1 MAWEPRTHERE
12 PNIDPFNAPDP
23 VMPVDEPAREDL
35 DLDDGVARLA
45 RRNVR
50 KRFRDASRATEHAYQ
65 PPVHH
70 DTSSANVH
78 AAATAPEGS
87 SDPADPV
94 AATSPIASSE
104 PVHGEYDHAPRSE
117 APNAPSSS
125 APSSAGSSHRDT
137 HTWHRTSQQASAP
150 EDVRVKRKGGCG
162 RMIIIL
168 IIILFAVP
176 SIFGSLLFSCSA
188 CTSDIFESFFSDTDE
203 YTDDDYSSNASFAVN
218 DISPDVENHAIIRAT
233 AVLEAMAAT
242 DETALDVMEQ
252 GVIDSF
258 ADYLDMTPEELGLDA
273 RVIAAWVLENTNYE
287 TTSSYCSLYSEGDGY
302 AGTANVYF
310 DITVPSV
317 SSIASNLS
325 MELLDHEIYVYAAD
339 FDAARLDR
347 ELVQELLDGILSGTS
362 SYSVE
367 YRNLTSSMTFNV
379 AANEEGTNID
389 LELDEES
396 WIEQLEWFAQIW

>member
-1 MAWEPRTHERE
+1 MAWKRFPTEDE
-12 PNIDPFNAPDP
+12 NIDPFNAPDP
-23 VMPVDEPAREDL
+23 VMPIDEPVREEL
-35 DLDDGVARLA
+35 DLDDGVARLS

-50 KRFRDASRATEHAYQ
+50 KRFQDASRTPKRAYQ

-70 DTSSANVH
+70 DTSSTSSHPAV
-78 AAATAPEGS
+78 AAPEGS
-87 SDPADPV
+87 SDAADPV
-94 AATSPIASSE
+94 AAASPIASSE
-104 PVHGEYDHAPRSE
+104 PVHGEYGQAPRSE
-117 APNAPSSS
+117 APNEPSSP
-125 APSSAGSSHRDT
+125 APSSADPSHRDT
-137 HTWHRTSQQASAP
+137 HTWHRTSQQAPAP

-188 CTSDIFESFFSDTDE
+188 CASDVFESFFSDTDE
-203 YTDDDYSSNASFAVN
+203 YTDDNYSSNASFAVN

-233 AVLEAMAAT
+233 AVLEATTAA
-242 DETALDVMEQ
+242 DETALGVMEQ
-252 GVIDSF
+252 GVIDAF

-273 RVIAAWVLENTNYE
+273 REIAAWVLENTNYE

-302 AGTANVYF
+302 AGTADVYF
-310 DITVPSV
+310 DITIPSV

-339 FDAARLDR
+339 FNASKLDR
-347 ELVQELLDGILSGTS
+347 ELVQELLDGILAGTS

-367 YRNLTSSMTFNV
+367 YRDLASSMTFDV
-379 AANEEGTNID
+379 SANEEGTNIE
-389 LELDEES
+389 LELDEGT

>member
-1 MAWEPRTHERE
+1 MAWKRFPADDE
-12 PNIDPFNAPDP
+12 NIDPFNAPDP
-23 VMPVDEPAREDL
+23 VMPIDEPAREEL

-50 KRFRDASRATEHAYQ
+50 KRFRDASHTTEHAYR

-188 CTSDIFESFFSDTDE
+188 CTSDVFESFFSDTDE

-302 AGTANVYF
+302 VGTANVYF

-317 SSIASNLS
+317 SSIVSNLS

-396 WIEQLEWFAQIW
+396 WIQQLEWFAQIW

>member
-1 MAWEPRTHERE
+1 MAWKRFPADDE
-12 PNIDPFNAPDP
+12 NIDPFNAPDP
-23 VMPVDEPAREDL
+23 VMPIDEPAREEL
-35 DLDDGVARLA
+35 DLDDGVARLT

-50 KRFRDASRATEHAYQ
+50 KRFRDASRTTEHAYR

-70 DTSSANVH
+70 DTSSANAH

-188 CTSDIFESFFSDTDE
+188 CTSDIFESFFTDTDE

>member
-1 MAWEPRTHERE
+1 MAWKRFPADDE
-12 PNIDPFNAPDP
+12 NIDPFNAPDP
-23 VMPVDEPAREDL
+23 VMPIDEPAREEL

-50 KRFRDASRATEHAYQ
+50 KRFRDASRTTEHAYR

-87 SDPADPV
+87 SGPADPV
-94 AATSPIASSE
+94 ATTSPIASSE

-168 IIILFAVP
+168 IIVLFAAP
-176 SIFGSLLFSCSA
+176 TIAGSLFFSCSA
-188 CTSDIFESFFSDTDE
+188 CTSDIVDSIFSDSDE
-203 YTDDDYSSNASFAVN
+203 YTDDGYSSNASFAVN

-302 AGTANVYF
+302 VGTANVYF

-339 FDAARLDR
+339 FDAARLDH
-347 ELVQELLDGILSGTS
+347 ELVQELLDGILAGTS

-367 YRNLTSSMTFNV
+367 YRDLASSMTFDV
-379 AANEEGTNID
+379 SANEEGTNID
-389 LELDEES
+389 LELDEGT